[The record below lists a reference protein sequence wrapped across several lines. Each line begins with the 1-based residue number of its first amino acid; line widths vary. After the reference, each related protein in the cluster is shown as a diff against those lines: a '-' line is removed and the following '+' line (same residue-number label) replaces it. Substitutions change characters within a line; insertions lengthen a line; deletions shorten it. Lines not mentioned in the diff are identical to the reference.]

1 MPQLENP
8 GPIRRLTIVQR
19 TIEQINGVA
28 RQGIVWGTN
37 SKPFPEA
44 ETGWFAARTDWAG
57 LDPVSVN
64 SGFGGLGTIEAD
76 TLTEGVRGIVQYY
89 TRIRNIR
96 CVRKVTGGG
105 GNRPAPGSP
114 YTSTAS
120 NVDLTR
126 IAITADGEQPT
137 TINNYFDIQA
147 NSIIS
152 RGNLNNFI
160 LSMSQVYQT
169 LRPNILGDDGT
180 TYYKEVCHVS
190 CHSNCH
196 NSRGRR

>member
-1 MPQLENP
+1 MPALESP
-8 GPIRRLTIVQR
+8 GPVRRLTIVQR

-28 RQGIVWGTN
+28 LRGITWGTN
-37 SKPFPEA
+37 STPFPEA
-44 ETGWFAARTDWAG
+44 ETGWFAHRNDWGG
-57 LDPVSVN
+57 LDPVTVN
-64 SGFGGLGTIEAD
+64 NNLGALGRIEAD
-76 TLTEGVRGIVQYY
+76 GITEAIRNIIQYY

-105 GNRPAPGSP
+105 GNLAAGP
-114 YTSTAS
+114 YTTTNS

-126 IAITADGEQPT
+126 IAVTADGEQAT
-137 TINNYFDIQA
+137 IINNYFDIQS
-147 NSIIS
+147 NNTIN

-160 LSMSQVYQT
+160 LNMSTIYQV

>member
-1 MPQLENP
+1 MPALESP

-28 RQGIVWGTN
+28 LNGIIWGTN

-44 ETGWFAARTDWAG
+44 EDGWFAQRTDWAG
-57 LDPVSVN
+57 LDPFSVDSN
-64 SGFGGLGTIEAD
+64 LGGLGRIEAD
-76 TLTEGVRGIVQYY
+76 GITEAIRNIIQYY

-105 GNRPAPGSP
+105 GNRAGGP

-126 IAITADGEQPT
+126 IANTADGQQA
-137 TINNYFDIQA
+137 TIIFNYFDIQSG
-147 NSIIS
+147 NTIN
-152 RGNLNNFI
+152 RGNLNTFI
-160 LSMSQVYQT
+160 NSMSQVYSG
-169 LRPNILGDDGT
+169 LRQNILGQDGT
-180 TYYKEVCHVS
+180 EYYKEVCHVS

>member
-1 MPQLENP
+1 MPALENP

-28 RQGIVWGTN
+28 LRGITWGTN
-37 SKPFPEA
+37 AKPFPEA
-44 ETGWFAARTDWAG
+44 ETGWFAQRTDWGG
-57 LDPVSVN
+57 LDPASVDA
-64 SGFGGLGTIEAD
+64 GYGALGLIEAD
-76 TLTEGVRGIVQYY
+76 GVTEGIRQIIQYY

-105 GNRPAPGSP
+105 GNRAAGP

-126 IAITADGEQPT
+126 IANTADGEQAT
-137 TINNYFDIQA
+137 VINNYFDIQS
-147 NSIIS
+147 NNIIS

-160 LSMSQVYQT
+160 LNMSTIYQV

>member
-1 MPQLENP
+1 MPSLESP

-28 RQGIVWGTN
+28 RTGIVWGTN
-37 SKPFPEA
+37 IKPFPEA
-44 ETGWFAARTDWAG
+44 EDGWFAHRTDWGG
-57 LDPVSVN
+57 LDPVEVN
-64 SGFGGLGTIEAD
+64 NNFGALGTIEAD
-76 TLTEGVRGIVQYY
+76 SLTEGIRLIIQYY

-105 GNRPAPGSP
+105 GNRPAGP
-114 YTSTAS
+114 YTATTS

-126 IAITADGEQPT
+126 IANTADGIQAT
-137 TINNYFDIQA
+137 VINNYFDIQS
-147 NSIIS
+147 NNIIS

-160 LSMSQVYQT
+160 LNMSTVYQT

-196 NSRGRR
+196 SSRGRR